1 MLLSTTS
8 TPRIHALRR
17 ATRRAG
23 FTLLEVLV
31 VVAILVILAGVASIS
46 IFRYMEDA
54 KVGRAK
60 ADMQAIEK
68 ACKTFYTQHNEWPD
82 PSNLAITIGPLLE
95 QGQNALIDPWGNPY
109 NVQVGE
115 VPQPDGSSIQ
125 RVLITCQP
133 PGKPAIEYPEMS
145 KGR

>member
-1 MLLSTTS
+1 MLLTTVR
-8 TPRIHALRR
+8 TARQK

-60 ADMQAIEK
+60 SDMRAIEG
-68 ACKTFYTQHNEWPD
+68 AIKTFYIQNGDWPPQD
-82 PSNLAITIGPLLE
+82 NLAAIAPLLE
-95 QGQNALIDPWGNPY
+95 QGQVALVDPWGQPY
-109 NVQVGE
+109 TWE
-115 VPQPDGSSIQ
+115 LKTYADETDGTTKQ
-125 RVLITCQP
+125 RPVVYCQP
-133 PGKPAIEYPEMS
+133 PGGKPVITVPDLNT
-145 KGR
+145 GR

>member
-1 MLLSTTS
+1 MMLT
-8 TPRIHALRR
+8 AARR
-17 ATRRAG
+17 RQATRRAA

-68 ACKTFYTQHNEWPD
+68 AYKTYYTQNGHWPESPQD
-82 PSNLAITIGPLLE
+82 VAPLFD
-95 QGQNALIDPWGNPY
+95 QGIQAFNSPWADQGVTY
-109 NVQVGE
+109 QVQIVE
-115 VPQPDGSSIQ
+115 MPQSDGTTIQ
-125 RVLITCQP
+125 RPLVQCQP
-133 PGKPAIEYPEMS
+133 PGKPLIQYPE
-145 KGR
+145 R